1 MYTHLPVRSFDS
13 SYINTEVF
21 TLLHCNHL
29 RCRLKAELLHH
40 GLEVVLTRTLRE
52 KKVGSRKYRMDRWT
66 KTQGK
71 ASLELPSTTNNVW
84 QSDILLKE
92 VSYQVIKSED
102 ASVLS
107 QKVGAKLTPTQRKKH
122 AGERLTVLRFDL
134 QHRQN
139 TCWFYC

>member
-1 MYTHLPVRSFDS
+1 MYTHLPVCSFYS

-40 GLEVVLTRTLRE
+40 GLEVVLTRTLR
-52 KKVGSRKYRMDRWT
+52 KKRWEAENT
-66 KTQGK
+66 GWTGEPRHRC
-71 ASLELPSTTNNVW
+71 AHSLELPSTTNNVW

-92 VSYQVIKSED
+92 VSYQVIESED

-107 QKVGAKLTPTQRKKH
+107 QKVGAKLTPTQRKKY
-122 AGERLTVLRFDL
+122 AGKRLTVLRFDL

-139 TCWFYC
+139 TC